1 MHWILLIIAG
11 IFEVGFTT
19 SLKLSEGFSNWKWA
33 ASFVACVIISFILL
47 TKATAKIPLGTAY
60 AIWSGI
66 GAVGTVLV
74 GIYYF
79 EEDANFWRLFF
90 IGTLILSIV
99 GLKLVTTDAKD
110 DPGKPE
116 TTTVIN

>member
-1 MHWILLIIAG
+1 MHWILLVIAG
-11 IFEVGFTT
+11 LFEVGFTT

-33 ASFVACVIISFILL
+33 TAFVVCVIVSFVFL

-74 GIYYF
+74 GILYF
-79 EEDANFWRLFF
+79 KEEAGFWRIFF
-90 IGTLILSIV
+90 MAALVASIV
-99 GLKLVTTDAKD
+99 GLKLATPVKD
-110 DPGKPE
+110 DGKDSATQE
-116 TTTVIN
+116 VSA